1 MLSIEGGNQV
11 APRANFGD
19 IDCKS
24 LHLGLQ
30 QSHVTKAQPQVG
42 RMVGRGRAHRT
53 NCTAHGTGGHSRNRP
68 HMPDTAGTA
77 HGEELQPSVYGHG
90 TTT

>member
-1 MLSIEGGNQV
+1 
-11 APRANFGD
+11 
-19 IDCKS
+19 
-24 LHLGLQ
+24 
-30 QSHVTKAQPQVG
+30 
-42 RMVGRGRAHRT
+42 MVGRGRAHRT